1 MSKIEGIRLKINK
14 FFRLTFAEKRKKKLK
29 NQNFTI
35 ISINCW
41 GGMIYESYN
50 LRKNSPTV
58 GLFIMP
64 KDYIKFIKNLKK
76 YLKIK
81 LTFIKPED
89 SKYTDVLKND
99 SRFGSY
105 PIGKLGDIEIMFLHY
120 KNEKEAYEKWER
132 RKQRINFDNIIYKFN
147 DQNGCTKSDFYEFVN
162 LPLPNKLFFTVK
174 DWDRPLNSDSK
185 NICVMKINQLFN
197 KDFVF
202 ASREPFGNKITE
214 YINNIMIK

>member
-1 MSKIEGIRLKINK
+1 MSKMEGIRLKINK

-35 ISINCW
+35 ISNNCW

-76 YLKIK
+76 YLKIE

-89 SKYTDVLKND
+89 SKYTDVLKSD

-105 PIGKLGDIEIMFLHY
+105 PIGKLDDIEIMFLHY
-120 KNEKEAYEKWER
+120 KNENEAYEKWER
-132 RKQRINFDNIIYKFN
+132 RKKRINFENIIYKFN
-147 DQNGCTKSDFYEFVN
+147 DQNGCTKSDFYEFAN

-174 DWDRPLNSDSK
+174 DWNKHFDIDSK
-185 NICVMKINQLFN
+185 NTYVVKINQLFN

-214 YINNIMIK
+214 YINNIIIK

>member
-1 MSKIEGIRLKINK
+1 MPNIEGIRLKINK
-14 FFRLTFAEKRKKKLK
+14 FFRLTFAKKRNKKLK
-29 NQNFTI
+29 NKNFTI
-35 ISINCW
+35 ISNNCW

-50 LRKNSPTV
+50 LRKDSPTI

-76 YLKIK
+76 YLEIK
-81 LTFIKPED
+81 LVFIKPED
-89 SKYTDVLKND
+89 SKYIDVLKSN
-99 SRFGSY
+99 SKFGSY

-174 DWDRPLNSDSK
+174 NWNRPLGSDSK
-185 NICVMKINQLFN
+185 NIYVMKINQLFN

-202 ASREPFGNKITE
+202 ASREPFGNKITK
-214 YINNIMIK
+214 YINKIKIK